1 MNNQS
6 KLFKSLAKRIV
17 ENTYHDED
25 SNTLFVTNPGISFD
39 VLKGLAKKHNFAIGQ
54 VESGEYISIPLAYK
68 YDPSHTE
75 DFSLY
80 DDFMNTYTYYN
91 KNYKTLLAAYS
102 TLDLMEENLS
112 EVALILDT
120 YVGEVLA
127 QGFVDDPLNIKIS
140 NQRAQQLI
148 ERVFYKNKIYEKLP
162 NLTKS
167 IAKYG
172 NVFMTLSYP
181 YLENWLA
188 QADTD
193 DSEIDF
199 SRIDILEDLVI
210 NYVNPKHVE
219 ITCDEYYNP
228 INYKTHDE
236 DAYMNKT
243 ANSRSSYK
251 IWQPW
256 QIVHGLIPDELTAPY
271 GKSMLWSMRSAF
283 DQLTT
288 LEALLGISRASN
300 IQRLV
305 FWVPMPNGVNMVDSA
320 GFINEFRSQYLNSIF
335 TDYGSAKSGRK
346 MPGAYS
352 ILTLPMA
359 ADGTKVEMDHIE
371 AHVDLSSVE
380 DVEYFLDKILR
391 NSSLP
396 KGYLV
401 GEDTITTA
409 QTLETQDLKLRRTL
423 IPLKK
428 AIVTFVMN
436 LIENIL
442 THAGYDVSKIDVEVS
457 LNEPIQI
464 PADTIAKYNDI
475 AELLG
480 VFRELNPEMPVI
492 NQYQFL
498 IKMGMP
504 QDVASLALSK
514 TAINALDTPD
524 VLAKFLLNQKTK
536 EPGMLPPPDEMEG
549 VGEAVA
555 YKLTS
560 KQYLKENYELVKQL
574 KEFNDTMRT
583 SLDKSLKESLLISK
597 RKYIEGEE

>member
-181 YLENWLA
+181 YLENWLV

-305 FWVPMPNGVNMVDSA
+305 FWIPMPNGVNMVDSA

-359 ADGTKVEMDHIE
+359 ADGTKVEMDHVE

-428 AIVTFVMN
+428 AVVTFIMN

-560 KQYLKENYELVKQL
+560 KQYLKENYELGKQL

-597 RKYIEGEE
+597 RKYTEGEE